1 VGTAKRQRQKAG
13 RQSRREEAEAAARK
27 ARHRSSFL
35 RYGAF
40 AALIVGIIVLF
51 AVLRRDTGGS
61 TSSTSP
67 STTAA
72 PAPST
77 TLVAA
82 YGSSP
87 CPPTGGAPQPAR
99 EWNDPFQ
106 KCIDP
111 AKSYTALVKTNK
123 GALTIQLDAK
133 SAPITVNNFVVLSE
147 WKFYD
152 GLTCHRIIPNFAAQ
166 CGDPTGNGT
175 GGPGYKFGDEL
186 PAQGA
191 YKIGSVAMANSGPGT
206 NGSQFFII
214 TGDDGTKLPP
224 DYSLFGQVVNSD
236 ATIAALN
243 AVGNPDP
250 NANGV
255 PPKETV
261 TISSVTI
268 TES

>member
-13 RQSRREEAEAAARK
+13 RQSRREEAEAAARR
-27 ARHRSSFL
+27 ARNRGTFF

-40 AALIVGIIVLF
+40 AVLILALIFGF
-51 AVLRRDTGGS
+51 AFLRRDKGGS
-61 TSSTSP
+61 TTTTASST
-67 STTAA
+67 TTA
-72 PAPST
+72 PPPST

-99 EWNDPFQ
+99 EWSDPFQ

-111 AKSYTALVKTNK
+111 AKNYTALIKTNK
-123 GALTIQLDAK
+123 GDLTVQLDAK
-133 SAPITVNNFVVLSE
+133 SAPVTVNNFVVLSE

-166 CGDPTGNGT
+166 CGDPKGDGT

-186 PAQGA
+186 PADGA
-191 YKIGSVAMANSGPGT
+191 YKIGSVAMANSGAGT

-261 TISSVTI
+261 TITSVTI